1 MGRNNNS
8 WAQHT
13 KDTVPGRKRETW
25 VCNITPGLIANQW
38 SWWGECGGDNN
49 RLGLP
54 YINHSCTVPNTN
66 HSRCTNKS
74 SGDVIIPQ
82 QKKSII
88 CHWGLWYVYIDWWLN
103 LNAITYLAASSR
115 KRDYFVLLR
124 CAYVRKY
131 PLSVGQERKMP
142 VICRKPHW
150 RSKGDWMQRQRRL
163 NSDVELCNCPGL
175 LIFPLWR
182 LSGQW
187 LSSFGPCSV
196 IMVSLCDS
204 RRASAAAKGQ
214 KVLLCLDIC
223 WEKSELSFSLAIWFS
238 SQRPS
243 LSFLY
248 LPTSQSSVSPVSL

>member
-1 MGRNNNS
+1 MSVDR
-8 WAQHT
+8 
-13 KDTVPGRKRETW
+13 
-25 VCNITPGLIANQW
+25 
-38 SWWGECGGDNN
+38 
-49 RLGLP
+49 
-54 YINHSCTVPNTN
+54 
-66 HSRCTNKS
+66 
-74 SGDVIIPQ
+74 
-82 QKKSII
+82 
-88 CHWGLWYVYIDWWLN
+88 WLN

-115 KRDYFVLLR
+115 KRDYFILLG

-142 VICRKPHW
+142 VIFRKKHW

-163 NSDVELCNCPGL
+163 NSDAEQELYNCPCL

-204 RRASAAAKGQ
+204 RIASAAAKGQ

-223 WEKSELSFSLAIWFS
+223 WEKSELSFSLSIWFS
-238 SQRPS
+238 CQRPC

-248 LPTSQSSVSPVSL
+248 LLPLSPPTPLPWAFVPSKPDDQAQVKSAYAISCIAQVNMFPLMADYGPGLKCILPLAELGWVILKNWKALLKSIWPLHSGDQAGLVPGWVSS